1 MLDRGGARGS
11 RRPWPGPGGVL
22 ACLALLAAAAP
33 ARAEVT
39 VHARVDRYEIDYA
52 VNRDLTYTATS
63 VRDDT
68 LLTARGLDLRDRAAF
83 TFHPATQS
91 VQVLEAWTQE
101 PDGERVPVTA
111 ANIFTRPSAAADD
124 SPGFTT
130 TETTTVLFP
139 RLREGAHT
147 HIRWRFVQRRPAV
160 TGFNVWEEPP
170 SGEAVS
176 AMRVRIT
183 APAGVALHWG
193 GRGFAIQDDATDGVR
208 HVTARIAD
216 VPPGVPERNMVAW
229 SDVRPLFLAST
240 VPDLAAVGAIYYRQS
255 EHQAAPTPKLA
266 ALARRIAAGRT
277 GRDAARAIYDYVA
290 RRIRYVAVYLDPES
304 SWIPHPAE
312 EVLRQ
317 GYGDCK
323 DHVVL
328 MQALLAALGI
338 RAEPA
343 LIDWSDAYRPLPIAT
358 PWAFNHVIVW
368 LPDLHLY
375 ANPTDPYAPFGALDR
390 RLSGKQAVLATP
402 HGEAVMTPP
411 STPAEEAY
419 RWDARATVM
428 ADGTID
434 GQARMTVSPRLESDL
449 RDTVADAASMQA
461 LADQM
466 LAATPDGGTG
476 DITAT
481 DPRDLDTPFTAE
493 ATWHSPHGLP
503 LNGRVAYL
511 TVPAGVDFKRIA
523 TLRGLV
529 DGDARHRYPVVAG
542 ARDYGWRIAL
552 RLPPGRMATDL
563 PPPVDVDDAAGSYRA
578 RYVLDG
584 DTLTITRRLVIAHD
598 VYAPGQYD
606 ALRTLVYAL
615 LDDARSVIPLLERD
629 AAR

>member
-1 MLDRGGARGS
+1 M
-11 RRPWPGPGGVL
+11 RPWPYTWPCRWPRPRGAL
-22 ACLALLAAAAP
+22 ACLALLAAAW
-33 ARAEVT
+33 RAQAAVT
-39 VHARVDRYEIDYA
+39 IHARVDRYDIDYV
-52 VNRDLTYTATS
+52 VNGDLTYTATS

-91 VQVLEAWTQE
+91 VQVLEAWTEE

-111 ANIFTRPSAAADD
+111 SNIFTRPSAAADD

-147 HIRWRFVQRRPAV
+147 HISWRFVQRRPAV

-170 SGEAVS
+170 SAEAVT

-183 APAGVALHWG
+183 APEGVALHWG
-193 GRGFAIQDDATDGVR
+193 GRGFAVESDVTHGVR
-208 HVTARIAD
+208 HVTARIAGM
-216 VPPGVPERNMVAW
+216 PPGEPERNMVAW
-229 SDVRPLFLAST
+229 SDVRPLFLAAT

-255 EHQAAPTPKLA
+255 ERQAAPTPALS
-266 ALARRIAAGRT
+266 ALATRIAAGRT
-277 GRDAARAIYDYVA
+277 GREAARAVYDYVA
-290 RRIRYVAVYLDPES
+290 RRIRYVAIYLDPES

-338 RAEPA
+338 RAEPV

-368 LPDLHLY
+368 LPDYHLY

-390 RLSGKQAVLATP
+390 RLAGKQAVLATP
-402 HGEAVMTPP
+402 DGEAVTTPP
-411 STPAEEAY
+411 STPADETY
-419 RWDARATVM
+419 RWDAQATVLP
-428 ADGTID
+428 DGTID

-449 RDTVADAASMQA
+449 RDTIADAASLPA
-461 LADQM
+461 LADRM
-466 LAATPDGGTG
+466 LAATPEGGTG

-481 DPRDLDTPFTAE
+481 DPRDLDIPFTLS

-511 TVPAGVDFKRIA
+511 TVPVGVDFKRIA
-523 TLRGLV
+523 TLRDLV
-529 DGDARHRYPVVAG
+529 DGDPHHRYPVIAG
-542 ARDYGWRIAL
+542 ARDYAWRIAL

-563 PPPVDVDDAAGSYRA
+563 PPPVDVDNAAGSYRA
-578 RYVLDG
+578 SYALDG
-584 DTLTITRRLVIAHD
+584 DTLTVTRRLVIDHD
-598 VYAPGQYD
+598 VYSPSQYED
-606 ALRTLVYAL
+606 LRALVYAP